1 MASTKEVSFANNKTE
16 GPAGPGLES
25 VREFDPKSSILPNPG
40 EKRVAKAAEAKAT
53 ADDEIA
59 SPIEIDTPV
68 AAAREKNPGEKR
80 VAKAAEAKTFYK
92 NPKSSEA
99 VLTQAQTTANKLVK
113 ELNSTTGTTRKRNRT
128 NNGTGNTLGLPSS
141 TAPST
146 AITPSKIYQKLTVG
160 LPTLL
165 RFGPYDAT
173 SEYIELDTKKDITKE
188 FNQFGYG
195 LGRNEMETFYGITDI
210 SEIAVLQKVFGIKS
224 IGKSPL
230 FSKYSKDKC
239 KFDGVAIV
247 KKALKNRIK
256 SLQEQIT
263 KEGSTNVSN
272 RYKHQLEWF
281 QQIIGKI
288 DTYNNPCE
296 EEEQKQQQ
304 TQEAISTQSVGVGT
318 NARGTNIGVGTNAR
332 GTNIGVGTNA
342 RGTNIGVGSNA
353 SGTNVGVGSNAS
365 GKNTSSVTKDGCPC
379 LTDIHLLRDLV
390 YLVSTVR
397 DTATDDIKQKMSQIP
412 LQKLLNSARSNTP
425 QNLSK
430 PTKEILIL
438 LLEHLMSVQKDNSL
452 NKKNIDPKIL
462 LQIYQIF
469 NKTDAR
475 TSISLGELLIYLE
488 TVAKQLQSVNTQK
501 TEVDKLRA
509 EIASLQKKLEDCTKV
524 ETTNTDEVREQLK
537 KALAELEQLRKDH
550 DLSKKQLLESHKP
563 EGSAE
568 ELLRENNSEEI
579 EALNTQIRNKNAEI
593 IELQSQLQSVKNN
606 LEGEK
611 ASLSG
616 ELAAIN
622 AALKMEKEQ
631 HAKCVSEKERL
642 QVEYEGLESA
652 LDEINKKGASNSAA
666 SAAISDELKKLQ
678 DSLGE
683 KSIELAAKNAE
694 ISDLS
699 ARLAESE
706 AKIPPIQKQIE
717 EKDTTI
723 SNLRQELLDAKD
735 KISVSSKDLDA
746 ARGNIA
752 KCTVDLSKI
761 NAEKNELEAQLKA
774 KEAELAALQKEHQ
787 EAKNQLASGFKPNGS
802 INNFLKNGENDKEK
816 KDLKAKLAALQKEH
830 DDAKQ
835 QLANSFK
842 PDGSINN
849 FLKNGENDK
858 EKKDLKAKLAALQ
871 KEHDDAK
878 QQLAN
883 SFKPDG
889 SINNFLKNG
898 ENDKEKKELKA
909 KLAALQKEH
918 DKAKQ
923 QLANSFKPDG
933 SINNFLKNGE
943 NDKEKKDLKAK
954 LAALQKEHDDAKQQ
968 LANSFKP
975 DHEEIEEKLEKL
987 TAEKAQLE
995 LQLKNKN
1002 SEIARISGELQNAT
1016 QELETIQE
1024 LLESERAS
1032 HAAEV
1037 EGLTVSIKM
1046 EKEKHTKCVSEKE
1059 KLQDDYEALEGAL
1072 DELNKKKSSSKNA
1085 SDAMSAELKKLQDS
1099 LGEKGIELSAKD
1111 VEISDLSTRLA
1122 SESSKLEDL
1131 NKQVSEKDE
1140 TIAGLR
1146 TELEAAKT
1154 ELTGL
1159 RVEHEAIQAAL
1170 HYEKEQYQKCKASEE
1185 RLQLEYEGLE
1195 RTVDDLN
1202 KTKQASNTVGTQFV
1216 TKLQGLL
1223 ENTKKELRAKQDEL
1237 SKALENLQASNAR
1250 ILLLQGQIDGES
1262 DEHTQRIVRHALAQ
1276 GQLKKRSEELE
1287 EIRKE
1292 RDLLREELE
1301 LLQTKK
1307 GVNSGSQ
1314 TNSVQEPRG
1323 RLHILTIKV
1332 KTKQRE
1338 IDELRKQLAASK
1350 NDLGRIE
1357 LDLQAEQQGRKR
1369 DLDKL
1374 GGEFNDLLA
1383 QLNSEKEQRDA
1394 SDKERDRIAGEY
1406 AALQAK
1412 LAEKNIS
1419 NTLSSQ
1425 LDTLQKSLEAKDAE
1439 LAEQAK
1445 KVASSEARYAELETK
1460 IRLLEGEIAVKDNTI
1475 AVLNQQLE
1483 QTKSELNDEKA
1494 ISDKLRARISELESK
1509 EHEFNES
1516 LGSLQQQLSEA
1527 ASSNAE
1533 LVSLRSRIAE
1543 LQEKAGRVNAAE
1555 ASLAEVSNQLSTV
1568 REDLRKCNESEI
1580 AKQAEHDST
1589 VAELRRDIEA
1599 EQEKIRGLEA
1609 RLATTTG
1616 LESELATAMARIQAL
1631 EAELAGLQSS
1641 GSKATDE
1648 FTDARKGY
1656 EARIAE
1662 LEKQHRDLTK
1672 KTGEDKETAI
1682 AEEKKKCDTRISE
1695 IQEQLDDMK
1704 AQLIAARAEADKVS
1718 DLEARLVAANIKIS
1732 EHGSSAA
1739 GLDATLKEVQEQLA
1753 AAQAEAS
1760 KVSSLDT
1767 TITELKAQLAA
1778 ANAARSACDTELAEA
1793 RRNASEQ
1800 RARANAAEAAGR
1812 EKNSIIEIQ
1821 KEELDKLRRIEPEF
1835 EQAKATIEDLQRQLA
1850 DFDTLRKEHDVLEQ
1864 TKQRLENLIGLIAI
1878 SPEQKEILSNIV
1890 SGEIT
1895 KIDANVA
1902 AHFKK
1907 SNTPLSDEICNFLRY
1922 LYETINIQKRIL
1934 DKSIQNED
1942 LINNIFTIYRVDYSN
1957 IDDLKLLDELT
1968 TILHI
1973 YTGTDTKTGIPS
1985 DGIPIQGEFSEL
1997 LKVFK
2002 TKNFTYKINTITTTK
2017 LRSELSQISLGLRN
2031 GYLDFDTMKIIGK
2044 REFLPSEIKDNSIP
2058 LAILAIKFIQLLYT
2072 NISDKYENYK
2082 EKCGYN

>member
-304 TQEAISTQSVGVGT
+304 TQEAISTQSV
-318 NARGTNIGVGTNAR
+318 GVGTNAR

-787 EAKNQLASGFKPNGS
+787 EAKNQLASGFKPN
-802 INNFLKNGENDKEK
+802 
-816 KDLKAKLAALQKEH
+816 
-830 DDAKQ
+830 
-835 QLANSFK
+835 
-842 PDGSINN
+842 
-849 FLKNGENDK
+849 
-858 EKKDLKAKLAALQ
+858 
-871 KEHDDAK
+871 
-878 QQLAN
+878 
-883 SFKPDG
+883 
-889 SINNFLKNG
+889 
-898 ENDKEKKELKA
+898 
-909 KLAALQKEH
+909 
-918 DKAKQ
+918 
-923 QLANSFKPDG
+923 G